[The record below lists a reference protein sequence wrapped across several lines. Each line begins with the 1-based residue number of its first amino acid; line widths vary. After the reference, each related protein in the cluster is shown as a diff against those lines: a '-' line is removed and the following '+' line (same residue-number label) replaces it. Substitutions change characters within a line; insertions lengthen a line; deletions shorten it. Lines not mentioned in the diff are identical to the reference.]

1 MIDPE
6 ILKYLYGLTNRGI
19 KLGLEPTRQLLQY
32 FGNPHLK
39 IPSIHIAGTN
49 GKGSTAAIT
58 QSILQAAGY
67 QTGLYT
73 SPHLLDFR
81 ERIRINQ
88 QLIGSEEIAHQVSR
102 IKLASEKIGVPVT
115 FFEFTTVMAFLHFF
129 EQKTDINVIEV
140 GLGGRLDATNLCQ
153 AEVSLITSLSQD
165 HTAYLGT
172 DILKIAEEKAA
183 IIKES
188 GTVFA
193 HIEEDRVFNRIVKT
207 ATDRSARI
215 FRLGKD
221 FQGTRKAFS
230 LKGQNFDFDW
240 HPWHYADL
248 QLGLIGRHQI
258 GNASLAVA
266 ACVEMGKKGW
276 DIPEKAVREGL
287 KNARWEGRLEII
299 GEHPTIVVDCAHNPE
314 GAKKLTQ
321 SLREFFSFKRC
332 LLVVGIMKDKPIDEM
347 LAELAGLADH
357 IFLVRPDQERSEDP
371 QELKRGLAPWPVAV
385 DIVERIPDALNVVRA
400 HAGPDDLICITGSIF
415 TVAEAKQTFK
425 NETSFKTTIPHP
437 DTSHPGG

>member
-1 MIDPE
+1 MTDPE

-19 KLGLEPTRQLLQY
+19 KLGLEPTRQLLQH

-67 QTGLYT
+67 RTGLYT

-81 ERIRINQ
+81 ERIRIGQ
-88 QLIGSEEIAHQVSR
+88 ELIGAEEIVQQVSR

-129 EQKTDINVIEV
+129 EQKTDVNVIEV

-153 AEVSLITSLSQD
+153 AEVSLITSLSRD
-165 HTAYLGT
+165 HTEYLGT
-172 DILKIAEEKAA
+172 DIMKIAEEKAA
-183 IIKES
+183 IIKEG

-193 HIEEDRVFNRIVKT
+193 NIEEDRVFNKIVKT
-207 ATDRSARI
+207 ATDRAARI

-221 FQGTRKAFS
+221 FQGTRKAFN
-230 LKGQNFDFDW
+230 LKGQSFDFDW
-240 HPWHYADL
+240 HPWHYEDL
-248 QLGLIGRHQI
+248 QLGLIGRHQT

-299 GEHPTIVVDCAHNPE
+299 SERPTIVVDCAHNPE

-332 LLVVGIMKDKPIDEM
+332 LIVVGIMKDKPIDEM

-357 IFLVRPDQERSEDP
+357 IFLVRPDQDRSEDP
-371 QELKRGLAPWPVAV
+371 HELKRRLAPWPVAV

-400 HAGPDDLICITGSIF
+400 NAGPDDLICITGSIF

-425 NETSFKTTIPHP
+425 NETSFKITNPHP
-437 DTSHPGG
+437 DASYPGG